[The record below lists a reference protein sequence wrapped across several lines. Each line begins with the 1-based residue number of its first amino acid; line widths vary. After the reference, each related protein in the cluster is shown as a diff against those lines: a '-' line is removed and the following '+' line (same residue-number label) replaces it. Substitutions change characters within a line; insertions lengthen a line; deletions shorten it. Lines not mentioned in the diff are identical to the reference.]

1 MDEIIIYTDGGCSG
15 NPGPG
20 AWAYVMRYRDRLRED
35 SGFSSETTNNRMELE
50 AVIQALGFIHQRR
63 RAVTAQSARP
73 PSWVLSPIK
82 IHTDSQY
89 VKNGIT
95 DWIAG
100 WKSRGWKTSARQ
112 PVKNQELWMRLD
124 ELVTELQPEFLWV
137 EGHAGIP
144 DNERCDSLVRA
155 TIQKNSQSSP

>member
-20 AWAYVMRYRDRLRED
+20 AWAYVMRYRDRIRED
-35 SGFSSETTNNRMELE
+35 SGFAQETTNNRMELE
-50 AVIQALGFIHQRR
+50 AVIQALSFIWQRR
-63 RAVTAQSARP
+63 HEVVANSDRT
-73 PSWVLSPIK
+73 PSWFLAPVK

-95 DWIAG
+95 TWIEG
-100 WKSRGWKTSARQ
+100 WKARGWKTSARQ

-124 ELVTELQPEFLWV
+124 SLVTEIHPEFLWV

-144 DNERCDSLVRA
+144 DNERCDALVCETMQRH
-155 TIQKNSQSSP
+155 SQASI